1 MDAAQWIRNP
11 PDDREAPVD
20 ITDVILRQHDEQ
32 RRMFAVLEEW
42 PRDDHEGL
50 AAVWKRLEI
59 LLETH
64 AEAEELYFYP
74 ELLRIGTG
82 GADAES
88 VDEEVEDAV
97 KDHNDIRRSVRKVG
111 RCRTGSD
118 AWWTA
123 VVDANVH
130 NSDHMGEEER
140 QDLADFR
147 QRASLELR
155 HEIAVQFLRY
165 EAVRWAEGI
174 TPKDKDP
181 ERYVAARK
189 TTKAS
194 ATAKK
199 TSTASAT
206 AKKAANQARKAAK
219 TAPARAARS
228 KKASAGASEE

>member
-1 MDAAQWIRNP
+1 M
-11 PDDREAPVD
+11 D

-32 RRMFAVLEEW
+32 RRMFSMLEEW

-50 AAVWKRLEI
+50 DAVWKRLEI
-59 LLETH
+59 LLEVH
-64 AEAEELYFYP
+64 AEAEEKYFYP
-74 ELLRIGTG
+74 ELLRLGTG

-97 KDHNDIRRSVRKVG
+97 KDHNEIRQAVRKVG

-118 AWWTA
+118 AWWKA

-147 QRASLELR
+147 QQATLELR

-165 EAVRWAEGI
+165 EALRWAEGI
-174 TPKDKDP
+174 TPEDKDP
-181 ERYVAARK
+181 EGYVKGRKTSKPSKTAEKAARD
-189 TTKAS
+189 
-194 ATAKK
+194 
-199 TSTASAT
+199 
-206 AKKAANQARKAAK
+206 AKKA
-219 TAPARAARS
+219 TTTGRAGSSRS
-228 KKASAGASEE
+228 KKSSPEAAEN

>member
-1 MDAAQWIRNP
+1 
-11 PDDREAPVD
+11 VD
-20 ITDVILRQHDEQ
+20 ITEVIAHQHEEQ
-32 RRMFAVLEEW
+32 RRMFAMLEEW

-50 AAVWKRLEI
+50 AAVWARLAI

-64 AEAEELYFYP
+64 AEAEERYFYP
-74 ELLRIGTG
+74 ELLRLGTG

-97 KDHNDIRRSVRKVG
+97 KDHNEIRAAVRKVG
-111 RCRTGSD
+111 RCKAGSA

-147 QRASLELR
+147 QQATLELR

-165 EAVRWAEGI
+165 ESLKAATGI
-174 TPKDKDP
+174 APVDKDP
-181 ERYVAARK
+181 ERYVEARK
-189 TTKAS
+189 GAKAS
-194 ATAKK
+194 RTAKR
-199 TSTASAT
+199 A
-206 AKKAANQARKAAK
+206 
-219 TAPARAARS
+219 ARAAKGAATTGPARSARS
-228 KKASAGASEE
+228 KTSSAEAAKG

>member
-1 MDAAQWIRNP
+1 M
-11 PDDREAPVD
+11 D
-20 ITDVILRQHDEQ
+20 ITEVIAHQHEEQ
-32 RRMFAVLEEW
+32 RRMFAMLEEW

-50 AAVWKRLEI
+50 AAVWKRLEV
-59 LLETH
+59 LLEVH
-64 AEAEELYFYP
+64 AEAEERYFYP
-74 ELLRIGTG
+74 ELLRLGTG

-97 KDHNDIRRSVRKVG
+97 HDHNEIRKGVRRVG

-165 EAVRWAEGI
+165 EAQRWAGGI
-174 TPKDKDP
+174 TPQDKDP
-181 ERYVAARK
+181 ERYVD
-189 TTKAS
+189 TKKPS
-194 ATAKK
+194 GATR
-199 TSTASAT
+199 TE
-206 AKKAANQARKAAK
+206 KKAARAATTAAGTGPARKAA
-219 TAPARAARS
+219 S
-228 KKASAGASEE
+228 KKASKEASEG

>member
-1 MDAAQWIRNP
+1 M
-11 PDDREAPVD
+11 D

-32 RRMFAVLEEW
+32 RRMFAMLEEW

-50 AAVWKRLEI
+50 AALWKRLEI

-74 ELLRIGTG
+74 ELLRLGTG

-97 KDHNDIRRSVRKVG
+97 HDHNEIRKAVRRVG

-147 QRASLELR
+147 QQSSLELR
-155 HEIAVQFLRY
+155 HEIALQFLRY
-165 EAVRWAEGI
+165 EAVRWADGI

-181 ERYVAARK
+181 EGYVK
-189 TTKAS
+189 T
-194 ATAKK
+194 KK
-199 TSTASAT
+199 SSTPSAT
-206 AKKAANQARKAAK
+206 AKKAAKAAK
-219 TAPARAARS
+219 KAATTAPARSARS
-228 KKASAGASEE
+228 KTASAEASEEE